1 MTRSSLAPSRYVSEG
16 KSTPGHR
23 TVGTQGNPDDRAG
36 EEIEYASQR
45 ALKDTWISRTR
56 IFLAPYFA
64 EFLGTGVFVLIG
76 CGSNLTYTVFTTN
89 AQSAWLGTAF
99 GWGIGLMVGVFI
111 AGGISGAMLNPSVAL
126 SFAGYRGL
134 PWIHVPFYW
143 LAEFAGAFVGAL
155 LAYACFAHSLDP
167 FDGYHRQISGPF
179 GSAGAFG
186 NFARPFIGNG
196 AAFLSES
203 VGTALL
209 VMGIFAI
216 TDTNNFPARSS
227 TPIAIGFLLT
237 GLSLAIA
244 YPTGGSFNPARDL
257 GPRCAAAI
265 WYGARVFTFHG
276 SYTWVPV
283 AGPMAGGIVGA
294 TLYEALIVSRRAI
307 VEDDESIASSEHRSI
322 SLE

>member
-1 MTRSSLAPSRYVSEG
+1 
-16 KSTPGHR
+16 
-23 TVGTQGNPDDRAG
+23 
-36 EEIEYASQR
+36 
-45 ALKDTWISRTR
+45 
-56 IFLAPYFA
+56 
-64 EFLGTGVFVLIG
+64 
-76 CGSNLTYTVFTTN
+76 
-89 AQSAWLGTAF
+89 
-99 GWGIGLMVGVFI
+99 
-111 AGGISGAMLNPSVAL
+111 
-126 SFAGYRGL
+126 
-134 PWIHVPFYW
+134 
-143 LAEFAGAFVGAL
+143 
-155 LAYACFAHSLDP
+155 
-167 FDGYHRQISGPF
+167 ISGPF